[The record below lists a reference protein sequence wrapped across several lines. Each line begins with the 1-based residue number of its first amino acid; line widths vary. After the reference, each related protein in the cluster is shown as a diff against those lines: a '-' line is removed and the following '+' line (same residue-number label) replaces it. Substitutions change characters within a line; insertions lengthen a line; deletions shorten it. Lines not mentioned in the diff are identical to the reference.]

1 MEESDAE
8 LLAATARGDAPLTCT
23 SAPSDLPGPPG
34 PPCFRALPADSV
46 SDMLTGFHH
55 VTLNV
60 TDLGRAR
67 AFYEGV
73 LGLRVDQDFPDRKLR
88 LRIGET
94 GRLVLRPLL
103 PGTPPGDRFSERR
116 VGLDHLAIGVSGRAE
131 VERLAEVLRENGVA
145 ADLHNDP
152 LGAAIVTFRDPD
164 NFQWEFFEEA

>member
-1 MEESDAE
+1 MSI
-8 LLAATARGDAPLTCT
+8 
-23 SAPSDLPGPPG
+23 
-34 PPCFRALPADSV
+34 PADSV

-73 LGLRVDQDFPDRKLR
+73 LGLRVDQDFPGRKLR

-116 VGLDHLAIGVSGRAE
+116 VGLDHLAIGVCGRAE

-145 ADLHNDP
+145 ADLHDDP